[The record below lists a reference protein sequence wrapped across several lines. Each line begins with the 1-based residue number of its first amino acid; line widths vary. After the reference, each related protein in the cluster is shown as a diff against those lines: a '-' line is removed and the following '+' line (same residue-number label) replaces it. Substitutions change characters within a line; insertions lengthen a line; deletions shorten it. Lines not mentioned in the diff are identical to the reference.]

1 MSLER
6 LAEALSQSR
15 RLVVITGAG
24 VSAESGIAT
33 FRGQGG
39 YWERYKAEDL
49 ASPAGFARDP
59 ELVWRWYDA
68 RRRQV
73 LAAEPNPA
81 HLAIAELET
90 LFPEFL
96 LITQNVDGLHQRAG
110 SQQVLDL
117 HGSILRLRCQR
128 SGLEWTDTRLLET
141 FPPYCQCGALL
152 RPAVLWF
159 GESYDPAKMQ
169 QAIAAVSAAEQV
181 LVVGTSGRVW
191 IVDGLLD
198 YARQA
203 TISQFNLEP
212 TPLLTDIAYQVN
224 GPAGKSL
231 PALLQCLKDKFKD
244 KLNNTSRKV

>member
-1 MSLER
+1 MSLAK
-6 LAEALSQSR
+6 LAAELSQSR
-15 RLVVITGAG
+15 KLVVITGAG

-33 FRGQGG
+33 FRGNGG
-39 YWERYKAEDL
+39 YWDRHKAEDL

-59 ELVWRWYDA
+59 ELVWRWYDQ

-90 LFPEFL
+90 CVPQFL

-110 SQQVLDL
+110 SQRVVDL
-117 HGSILRLRCQR
+117 HGSILRVRCQR
-128 SGLEWTDTRLLET
+128 SGQEWDDRRLAEQ
-141 FPPYCQCGALL
+141 FPLICTCGALL

-159 GESYDPAKMQ
+159 GETYDPIKMQ
-169 QAIAAVSAAEQV
+169 QAITAVSEADQV
-181 LVVGTSGRVW
+181 MVVGTSGLVW

-203 TISQFNLEP
+203 TISQFNLEAS
-212 TPLLTDIAYQVN
+212 PLQAEVTYQII
-224 GPAGKSL
+224 GQAGKSL
-231 PALLQCLKDKFKD
+231 PALL
-244 KLNNTSRKV
+244 KLLNKTNQGQD